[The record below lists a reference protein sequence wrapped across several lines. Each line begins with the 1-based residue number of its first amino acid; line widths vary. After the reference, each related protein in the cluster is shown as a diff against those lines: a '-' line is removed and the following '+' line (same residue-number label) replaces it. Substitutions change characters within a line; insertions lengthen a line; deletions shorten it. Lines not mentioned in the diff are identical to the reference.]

1 MLQSGLINIKDVF
14 CVGFMV
20 VLRIIIDGNFDT
32 IDEDYRFKVNR
43 SFLKEK
49 GEAVAQLCSSLFR

>member
-1 MLQSGLINIKDVF
+1 MLFNKIIIKAMF

-20 VLRIIIDGNFDT
+20 VLRIIIDGDYDT
-32 IDEDYRFKVNR
+32 IDEDCRFKVNR

-49 GEAVAQLCSSLFR
+49 SEAVAQLCSSLFR

>member
-1 MLQSGLINIKDVF
+1 MLFKKIIIKAMF
-14 CVGFMV
+14 CAGFMV
-20 VLRIIIDGNFDT
+20 VLRIIIDGEYDT

-49 GEAVAQLCSSLFR
+49 GEAVAQLCSSLFRW

>member
-1 MLQSGLINIKDVF
+1 MF

-20 VLRIIIDGNFDT
+20 VLRIIIDGDYDT

-49 GEAVAQLCSSLFR
+49 SEAVAQLCSSLFR